1 MTGLNFKQMAEK
13 EQVKDIKKLEDDFPK
28 LPEVGFKM
36 TYKKKKD
43 ENYAEDLVKELKG
56 GEKDGISSR

>member
-13 EQVKDIKKLEDDFPK
+13 ESVKDLKKLEEEYPE
-28 LPEVGFKM
+28 LPETGFKM

-43 ENYAEDLVKELKG
+43 ENYAEKLVEELEG
-56 GEKDGISSR
+56 GDKDGI